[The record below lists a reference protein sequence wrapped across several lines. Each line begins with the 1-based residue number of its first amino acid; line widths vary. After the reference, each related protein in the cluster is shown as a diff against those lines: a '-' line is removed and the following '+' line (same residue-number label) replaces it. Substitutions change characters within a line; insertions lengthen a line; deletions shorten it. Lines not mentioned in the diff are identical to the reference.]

1 MRPLTLGV
9 LTLVVGCAGSVVVSP
24 SRDAAM
30 SETLGDVGVPA
41 DESGNRSDATDVHG
55 DVADATA
62 RDPRCPSPPCLRH
75 TILRSHRN
83 GMWLVFP
90 DGRTLHWGGAQISRP
105 GIHSDR
111 FPTAGPQLSSD
122 VLDVQGQS
130 DHNCALLADGGRV
143 VCWGDGGSG
152 QLGNR
157 TLDFS
162 LQPVEVAGLRGV
174 TSIAVASN
182 SSWALR
188 GTQVFYWG
196 FGPGLGG
203 TPMVSAPRAS
213 FLISGATA
221 FANPPS
227 SNTMGVLLLSGGA
240 VAWGAYFRTDTG
252 EGPFG
257 SRLAPEPI
265 AGIRGIT
272 SLSLSPRASCAIAEP
287 GRTTWCWGDRYGL
300 FDTLQEDPPRYQES
314 PAPVLGV
321 GELVEVAVNEFF
333 ACGVT
338 PARGVLCWGSNDLGG
353 IGIGSN
359 DRGVLPPGAL
369 VALPPVR
376 EIAMGN
382 RAVCA
387 LTMEDEVYCWGS
399 AESSVLTVN
408 ENVPQRSPLRVY
420 PRSAP

>member
-1 MRPLTLGV
+1 MRSLAPGLF
-9 LTLVVGCAGSVVVSP
+9 TLVAGCAATVVVNP
-24 SRDAAM
+24 PRDAAGP
-30 SETLGDVGVPA
+30 ETLDDAGVPL
-41 DESGNRSDATDVHG
+41 DGSVDLNDAPEVIG
-55 DVADATA
+55 DTVDAMV

-75 TILRSHRN
+75 PILRSHRT
-83 GMWLVFP
+83 GMWLIFP

-111 FPTAGPQLSSD
+111 FPTPGPHLTSN

-143 VCWGDGGSG
+143 VCWGAGESG

-157 TLDFS
+157 TLDDS
-162 LQPVEVAGLRGV
+162 LQPVEVLGLHGVTSIAVDVSSSWALREAQVFYWGSGPRLGGIPMVSVPRASFVIPGATAFAPSPSTNTLGVLRFSGDAVVWGTYIRNDTGGGPGGSRLTPETVPGLRGV
-174 TSIAVASN
+174 TS
-182 SSWALR
+182 
-188 GTQVFYWG
+188 
-196 FGPGLGG
+196 
-203 TPMVSAPRAS
+203 
-213 FLISGATA
+213 
-221 FANPPS
+221 
-227 SNTMGVLLLSGGA
+227 
-240 VAWGAYFRTDTG
+240 
-252 EGPFG
+252 
-257 SRLAPEPI
+257 
-265 AGIRGIT
+265 
-272 SLSLSPRASCAIAEP
+272 LSLTPRASCAVAEP
-287 GRTTWCWGDRYGL
+287 GRTPWCWGDRFGI
-300 FDTLQEDPPRYQES
+300 FDTVQEDPARVEVS

-321 GELVEVAVNEFF
+321 GELAQVAVNEFF

-338 PARGVLCWGSNDLGG
+338 PSRGVLCWGSNDLGG

-387 LTMEDEVYCWGS
+387 LTMDDEVYCWGS
-399 AESSVLTVN
+399 AESAILTLS

-420 PRSAP
+420 PSPAP